1 MINVLTLFGILFV
14 GYIVGKGII
23 FLMEDMWV

>member
-1 MINVLTLFGILFV
+1 MINVLTLFGIVFI

-23 FLMEDMWV
+23 FLMEDVWV